1 MNKALLVWNL
11 VITMALAAVV
21 FTGCTSM
28 DPQFT
33 SLQTEVRNNR
43 AVIEQVISL
52 SQSNRE
58 AINTNNTAIATNTLV
73 INNLQSST
81 QAAIAASDASLRQ
94 YVEQVVNA
102 YLAAQQ

>member
-1 MNKALLVWNL
+1 MKKALLVWNL
-11 VITMALAAVV
+11 VITIALAAVV
-21 FTGCTSM
+21 FSGCSSM

-58 AINTNNTAIATNTLV
+58 AINANNTSITRNSLLISNV
-73 INNLQSST
+73 QSST

-94 YVEQVVNA
+94 YVEQLVQA
-102 YLAAQQ
+102 YMAAQQ